1 MSVAT
6 AGPLAQTADVV
17 PSPADLLLVRL
28 LPATKRPP
36 SPKDIHT
43 GLARFF
49 RRPLAAEQWQD
60 VIDRLRGDGLLG
72 PKGLRL
78 TEAGRSR
85 ALAFLGVNELP
96 SRAQWKNIQARYLL
110 PKALG
115 LAPEAEETRQQ
126 LQKKDRVAALLLKRQ
141 FRLPVG
147 TGSSLG
153 SVLEALACQELG
165 FPDATSL
172 KDVKAAVLSRRLGS
186 EARLSEKQLVEQVPR
201 VLLRTSRGGMEGLRD
216 KVLCGWADGPED
228 TGPTGS
234 ERRAADF
241 DLPTFANTVKAAA
254 RDCPSEGWFGD
265 NKVFIN
271 HVWRRLRDDP
281 GFPPMD
287 LAGFKQ
293 RLVQANADNLLTL
306 SRADLV
312 QVMNP
317 ADVSESETH
326 HLNAVFH
333 FVLVERDQS

>member
-6 AGPLAQTADVV
+6 VAPPAQAADVV

-36 SPKDIHT
+36 SAGQVRT

-49 RRPLAAEQWQD
+49 RRPLTAEQWQE
-60 VIDRLRGDGLLG
+60 VIGRLRADGLLE

-96 SRAQWKNIQARYLL
+96 SRAQWKNIQARYLV

-115 LAPEAEETRQQ
+115 LAPDAEDTRKQ
-126 LQKKDRVAALLLKRQ
+126 LRKKDGLASLLLKRQ
-141 FRLPVG
+141 FRLPAG

-153 SVLEALACQELG
+153 SVLEALACKELG
-165 FPDATSL
+165 FAHATSL
-172 KDVKAAVLSRRLGS
+172 KDLKAAVLSRLLGS
-186 EARLSEKQLVEQVPR
+186 EERLSDEQLAKQLPR
-201 VLLRTSRGGMEGLRD
+201 VLLGASRGGVDGLRD
-216 KVLCGWADGPED
+216 KVLRGWADGPED
-228 TGPTGS
+228 AGPAVS
-234 ERRAADF
+234 EPRAADF
-241 DLPTFANTVKAAA
+241 DLPAFANTIKAAA
-254 RDCPSEGWFGD
+254 RDCPREGWFGD

-271 HVWRRLRDDP
+271 HVWRRLWDDP
-281 GFPPMD
+281 GFPRLD
-287 LAGFKQ
+287 LPGFKQ
-293 RLVQANADNLLTL
+293 RLIEANADNLLTL

-317 ADVSESETH
+317 TDVSESETH

-333 FVLVERDQS
+333 FVLVEREQP

>member
-1 MSVAT
+1 MTVAT
-6 AGPLAQTADVV
+6 AAPRAQAADVL

-36 SPKDIHT
+36 TANQVRT
-43 GLARFF
+43 GLAKFF
-49 RRPLAAEQWQD
+49 RRPLTADQWQE
-60 VIDRLRGDGLLG
+60 VTDRLRGDGLLE

-78 TEAGRSR
+78 TEAGRGR

-96 SRAQWKNIQARYLL
+96 PRTQWKNIQARYLV

-115 LAPEAEETRQQ
+115 LAPDTEETRKQ
-126 LQKKDRVAALLLKRQ
+126 LQRKDGVASLLLKRH

-153 SVLEALACQELG
+153 SVLEALACKELG

-172 KDVKAAVLSRRLGS
+172 KDLKAVVLSRLLGS
-186 EARLSEKQLVEQVPR
+186 EKRLSDEQLAKQLPR
-201 VLLRTSRGGMEGLRD
+201 VLLGASRGGVDGLRD
-216 KVLCGWADGPED
+216 KVLCGWADGPDD
-228 TGPTGS
+228 TGAAVS
-234 ERRAADF
+234 EPRTVDF

-254 RDCPSEGWFGD
+254 RHCPPEGWFGD

-287 LAGFKQ
+287 LPGFKQ
-293 RLVQANADNLLTL
+293 RLIEANADNLLTL

-333 FVLVERDQS
+333 FILVERQQP